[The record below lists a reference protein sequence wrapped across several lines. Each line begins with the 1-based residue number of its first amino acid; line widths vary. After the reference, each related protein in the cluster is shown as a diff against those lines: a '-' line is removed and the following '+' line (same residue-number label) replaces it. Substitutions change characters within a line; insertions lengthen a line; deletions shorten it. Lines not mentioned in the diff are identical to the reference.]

1 MDEDS
6 VTKIRQLN
14 DHARCNFAD
23 CQIVLTRSVQKL
35 ENLDC
40 LFTQIQQFDVFTQ
53 ANDPYGEH
61 DFGSLRFAGETIFWK
76 IDYYDLD
83 MTMHSPDPSD
93 PNVTARVLTIMLGE
107 EY

>member
-23 CQIVLTRSVQKL
+23 CQIVLTRAVQKL
-35 ENLDC
+35 ENLDR

-53 ANDPYGEH
+53 VNDTYGEH

>member
-23 CQIVLTRSVQKL
+23 CQIVLTRAVQKL

-61 DFGSLRFAGETIFWK
+61 DFGAVQHLDQTVFWK

>member
-6 VTKIRQLN
+6 VTKIRLLN

-23 CQIVLTRSVQKL
+23 CQIVLTRAVQKL

-61 DFGSLRFAGETIFWK
+61 DFGAVQHLDQTIFWK

>member
-23 CQIVLTRSVQKL
+23 CQIVLTRAVQKL

-53 ANDPYGEH
+53 AIDPYCEH

-76 IDYYDLD
+76 IDYYDLARRNN
-83 MTMHSPDPSD
+83 SPDPSD

>member
-6 VTKIRQLN
+6 VTKIRLLN

-23 CQIVLTRSVQKL
+23 CQIVLTKAVQKL

-61 DFGSLRFAGETIFWK
+61 DFGAVQHLDQTIFWK

>member
-23 CQIVLTRSVQKL
+23 CQIVLTKAVQKL

>member
-1 MDEDS
+1 MGEDS
-6 VTKIRQLN
+6 VTKIRQMN

-23 CQIVLTRSVQKL
+23 CQIVLTRAVQKL

-61 DFGSLRFAGETIFWK
+61 DFGAVQHLDQTIFWK

>member
-23 CQIVLTRSVQKL
+23 CQIVLTRAVQKL
-35 ENLDC
+35 ESLDR

-61 DFGSLRFAGETIFWK
+61 DFGAVQHLDQTIFWK

>member
-14 DHARCNFAD
+14 DHARCNFVD
-23 CQIVLTRSVQKL
+23 CQIVLTRAVQKL

>member
-23 CQIVLTRSVQKL
+23 CQIVLTRAVQKL

-53 ANDPYGEH
+53 ANNPYGEH
-61 DFGSLRFAGETIFWK
+61 DFGAVQHLDQTVFWK

>member
-23 CQIVLTRSVQKL
+23 CQIVLTRAVQKL

-61 DFGSLRFAGETIFWK
+61 DFGSCAHLLAR
-76 IDYYDLD
+76 
-83 MTMHSPDPSD
+83 PSFG
-93 PNVTARVLTIMLGE
+93 RSTIMI
-107 EY
+107 

>member
-23 CQIVLTRSVQKL
+23 CQIVLTRAVQKL

-53 ANDPYGEH
+53 AVESRWCALPH
-61 DFGSLRFAGETIFWK
+61 C
-76 IDYYDLD
+76 
-83 MTMHSPDPSD
+83 
-93 PNVTARVLTIMLGE
+93 
-107 EY
+107 